1 MDLDSLRETALL
13 ESLFSSSLRNHLL
26 PVACFGTESYLVT
39 YSEKPTLPAAGNL
52 QKSQSLKKTSGLS
65 VIKCSHVLG
74 SKPLE
79 TSTVLKYV

>member
-1 MDLDSLRETALL
+1 M
-13 ESLFSSSLRNHLL
+13 
-26 PVACFGTESYLVT
+26 
-39 YSEKPTLPAAGNL
+39 PAAGNL

-79 TSTVLKYV
+79 TSTVLKCFDNNRLLDNFKTGYRVSIELGKDLKMKEP